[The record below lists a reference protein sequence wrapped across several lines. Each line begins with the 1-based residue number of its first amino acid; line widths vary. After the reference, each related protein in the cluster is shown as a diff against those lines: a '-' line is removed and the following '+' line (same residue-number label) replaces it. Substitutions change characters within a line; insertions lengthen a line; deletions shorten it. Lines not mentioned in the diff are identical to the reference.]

1 MRKHAGLE
9 VEIKLRLPADL
20 NPIRRKLRQESFH
33 VAKRRI
39 LEMNTLFDNPEQS
52 LRNQGKLIRIRH
64 VGAESILTY
73 KGPSTPG
80 RHKRRPEIEV
90 ALPDPT
96 TFEEILRQ
104 IGYDPVFRY
113 DKFRTEFGPDDG
125 EGTVMLDETPI
136 GNFLEV
142 EGSGRWIDRTAKA
155 LGFTRADYVTSS
167 YGFLYLTYCRE
178 RRIKPGN
185 MVFSKSVFSKSR
197 KANKPR

>member
-9 VEIKLRLPADL
+9 VEIKLRLPAEL
-20 NPIRRKLRQESFH
+20 NPIRRKLRQASFH

-39 LEMNTLFDNPEQS
+39 LEINTLFDNPEQS

-64 VGAESILTY
+64 VGADSILTY
-73 KGPSTPG
+73 KGPSNPG
-80 RHKRRPEIEV
+80 RHKSRPEIEV
-90 ALPDPT
+90 ALPDAA
-96 TFEEILRQ
+96 TFAEILRQ

-113 DKFRTEFGPDDG
+113 DKFRTEFAPRGG

-155 LGFTRADYVTSS
+155 LGFTPADYVTNS
-167 YGFLYLTYCRE
+167 YGYLYLTYCQE
-178 RRIKPGN
+178 HKIKLGN
-185 MVFSKSVFSKSR
+185 MVFSKSVYSKSR
-197 KANKPR
+197 KGKHTR